1 MSLSIYN
8 LIDFISTSNEETI
21 FTLQKAL
28 TERFSNIQSKILQ
41 EDVEEIVSNPPIDT
55 ANLVINED
63 EDVLDSW
70 ENWENSSVKFY
81 ADLKQK
87 IDLESESES
96 EETPIPV
103 VEKNVESLDNKS
115 TTRKRKSKK
124 RSRDDWVTVRK
135 NQLKSQNKKKR
146 KVKTIQIKTLIV
158 KGLPYQTSKDDL
170 FEMFE
175 SHGSIEYINVLR
187 KEDNQCIGIAFVK
200 FLDSGDAK
208 RALTLNNINYQNRYL
223 RVELANPNHKK

>member
-55 ANLVINED
+55 ANLVINDED

-87 IDLESESES
+87 IDLESE
-96 EETPIPV
+96 ETPIPI

-170 FEMFE
+170 VEMFE
-175 SHGSIEYINVLR
+175 SHGSIEYINILR

>member
-87 IDLESESES
+87 IDLESE
-96 EETPIPV
+96 ETPIPI